1 MPSMQDFE
9 EAGEVLGKIYLK
21 NKKHVNKTI
30 KYTFMIAII
39 VVGIKFFL
47 M

>member
-30 KYTFMIAII
+30 KYTFMIAIV